1 MSVKDYENIKYMD
14 SKVMVKNFVQNLANI
29 FETPKALMRT
39 LQTALGIAT
48 GMQAAAGVVTI
59 VGPTVNE
66 LISYLHLVS
75 TGLNT
80 RISFCNR
87 IIDTTPQLFGDSIDN
102 IPPLYWKD
110 KPIPEIGARSIPDL
124 VKINVTTFK
133 SEKDHT
139 DHIPD
144 DKYEYIVTS
153 KDKVLNDI
161 TCKRDVQ
168 TNRAKINLKRSS
180 DVAPDVIVNVRPAF

>member
-1 MSVKDYENIKYMD
+1 MSVKDDENINYMD
-14 SKVMVKNFVQNLANI
+14 SKIMVKNFVQNLANI
-29 FETPKALMRT
+29 FETPKALMTQRT

-80 RISFCNR
+80 CISFCNR
-87 IIDTTPQLFGDSIDN
+87 IIDTTPHLFGDSIDN

-110 KPIPEIGARSIPDL
+110 
-124 VKINVTTFK
+124 K

-180 DVAPDVIVNVRPAF
+180 DVAPDVIIKVRPAF